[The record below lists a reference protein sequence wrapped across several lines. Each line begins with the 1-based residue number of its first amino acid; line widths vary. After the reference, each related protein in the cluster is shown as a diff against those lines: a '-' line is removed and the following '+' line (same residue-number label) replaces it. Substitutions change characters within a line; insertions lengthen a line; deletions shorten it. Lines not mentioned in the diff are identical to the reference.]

1 MSDHSRPLPT
11 AIKHIALLDAVMDA
25 ESLDDAAFLGTGGA
39 IARDKPSRLTTDLI
53 EAQGGEGRARR

>member
-1 MSDHSRPLPT
+1 M
-11 AIKHIALLDAVMDA
+11 LLDEVMDA